1 MSSVPRDIIEANL
14 LRKGFRRL
22 EQHSDHRF
30 YYLYIDDRRSHIRTK
45 ISTGSGY
52 KDYSIDLLKKMKLQ
66 LKFESISQ
74 LLDFLRCPLGYREYL
89 EILRRKSEL

>member
-14 LRKGFRRL
+14 LKKGFRRI
-22 EQHSDHRF
+22 EQHTDHRF
-30 YYLYIDDRRSHIRTK
+30 T